1 MVRVVGIDPGSD
13 SWGIVGLEEFKNA
26 ESINNESIILDT
38 SIPTKRVIEKPF
50 IIVEI
55 LQSLENIDLIVAPS
69 GHGLPFTPIQ
79 ELTEQDLF
87 YLTVKKEISSKITG
101 LGEIARLL
109 KAKGFKGYFIPGIKL
124 LSTVPPHRKINKID
138 MGTADKVCSAVLGVF
153 DQSVSLDIKYSDVS
167 FIMAEMGSG
176 FNAVVGVENGKVIDG
191 IGGSQGCAGFLAC
204 GGIDAELAYLLE
216 IIQKRTI
223 YSSGA
228 AYVAGYR
235 DLSPEE
241 FTILAKTDDK
251 FKIAMDFFIEE
262 LIKDI
267 YAMHVS
273 VTQPKEILLSGRL
286 AKIDAFVTPLKE
298 KLAHIAPVRK
308 INGLPTV
315 KLAKEAAQGAA
326 MIANGLANGK
336 YKSLIDTMKLKE
348 AKGTIFDH
356 IYFKEIEKYKSKI

>member
-13 SWGIVGLEEFKNA
+13 SWGIVGLEELNG
-26 ESINNESIILDT
+26 EEIIILDT
-38 SIPTKRVIEKPF
+38 SIPTKRVIEKPS

-55 LQSLENIDLIVAPS
+55 LQSLEKIDLIVAPS

-87 YLTVKKEISSKITG
+87 FLTIKKEMSSKITG

-109 KAKGFKGYFIPGIKL
+109 KDKGFKGYFIPGVKL
-124 LSTVPPHRKINKID
+124 LSTVPTHRKINKID

-153 DQSVSLDIKYSDVS
+153 DQSRHLKINYSDVS
-167 FIMAEMGSG
+167 FILVEMGSG
-176 FNAVVGVENGKVIDG
+176 FNAVIGVENGQIIDG

-204 GGIDAELAYLLE
+204 GGIDGELAYLLE
-216 IIQKRTI
+216 NIYKRTI
-223 YSSGA
+223 YGSGA

-241 FTILAKTDDK
+241 FTILANTDDK

-262 LIKDI
+262 LLKDI
-267 YAMHVS
+267 FAMHVS
-273 VTQPKEILLSGRL
+273 VSHPKEILLSGRL
-286 AKIDAFVTPLKE
+286 AKIDAFFNPLEE
-298 KLAHIAPVRK
+298 KLARIAPIRR

-315 KLAKEAAQGAA
+315 KFAKEAAQGAA

-336 YKSLIDTMKLKE
+336 YKSLIETMKLQE
-348 AKGTIFDH
+348 AKGTVLDH
-356 IYFKEIEKYKSKI
+356 IYFKEIEKYKNKN